1 MQEEVTTT
9 EQQSKVERLPSL
21 EQAES
26 RFKKELGTLSKRELV
41 RQAANYYMR
50 LTLSGFQIDS
60 LKKEVQK
67 LTEQLAQKSES

>member
-1 MQEEVTTT
+1 MQEKVSTVKQE
-9 EQQSKVERLPSL
+9 SKVERLPSL

-26 RFKKELGTLSKRELV
+26 RFKKELGTLSKRELI

-50 LTLSGFQIDS
+50 LTLSGFQVES

>member
-1 MQEEVTTT
+1 MEANNT
-9 EQQSKVERLPSL
+9 ERLPNL

-60 LKKEVQK
+60 LRKEVQK